1 MTCNNHTNPHRN
13 NDVNT
18 DAALAVLEAAVAHLA
33 TCAWCRLDLSCVDG
47 AALGE
52 AAAWLWHAHHHS
64 ESGGG
69 AG

>member
-1 MTCNNHTNPHRN
+1 MTRNTNDNPNR
-13 NDVNT
+13 NDVT
-18 DAALAVLEAAVAHLA
+18 HGAALAVLEAAVAHLA
-33 TCAWCRLDLSCVDG
+33 TCAYCRLDLSCVDG

-64 ESGGG
+64 GSGGG